1 MTPTSLSQRWF
12 RWNSIAWLIAFVLY
26 TPIAHG
32 VTGGH
37 PGDLTPAQIVA
48 HSVAVSVVAVIV
60 AGAQRQALAPFVS
73 VPWIR
78 VLVALVVFNTG
89 YWIGTNLPTELDTD
103 ILLGFLALGSA
114 VWLGIVPINGHRLSA
129 AVALLSFPVAS
140 FIAELALFGVV
151 VLLLRITP
159 DMQTSMLWHSIF
171 WITVGGASGIL
182 GGWLSGLAL
191 ARMLRTAE
199 RQGWGRTSACS
210 RRGCA
215 RRLNRA
221 LAV

>member
-1 MTPTSLSQRWF
+1 MTPTTLSQSWF
-12 RWNSIAWLIAFVLY
+12 RWNSVAWFTGFVLY

-37 PGDLTPAQIVA
+37 RGALTPAQILA
-48 HSVAVSVVAVIV
+48 HSIAVSVVAVII
-60 AGAQRQALAPFVS
+60 AGAQRRALAPFVS

-78 VLVALVVFNTG
+78 ILVAPVAFNIG
-89 YWIGTNLPTELDTD
+89 YWIGTYLPTDLDTD

-129 AVALLSFPVAS
+129 AFALLSFPVAS
-140 FIAELALFGVV
+140 FVAELALIGVV
-151 VLLLRITP
+151 VLLLGISP
-159 DMQTSMLWHSIF
+159 DLQGSMLWHSVF

-191 ARMLRTAE
+191 AKMLPLPSDMTAA
-199 RQGWGRTSACS
+199 QQAFAADVAAP
-210 RRGCA
+210 RG
-215 RRLNRA
+215 
-221 LAV
+221 